1 MDIRLS
7 EYALARNIFQNHKS
21 YIKNPRAVEKEVN
34 QALFDLSSSKWWSLD
49 SVCYLSLFQH
59 IPIGYHWMV
68 TGPIFHRAVPALRPV
83 GPISNHQLASMAA
96 SVDAKLL
103 RQTKFPPEFSRKV
116 DMTKVNIEVMK
127 KWIAGKISEILG
139 NEDDVV
145 IELCFN
151 LLEGSRFPD
160 VKSLQIQ
167 LTGFLD
173 KDTAKFCKELWS
185 LCLSAQENP
194 QGVPKELLE
203 AKKLELIQEKA
214 SDCMPSNASTLLTVL
229 QIEAEKAAEEAR
241 RQKEEERVRE
251 RELEELRRR
260 ERSERG
266 RAVIASRT
274 GLHAASSTPIFPRV
288 RAGTVALLD
297 HQAAPVLPPRLA
309 HHPLVANA
317 SLAGTETGVAD
328 RLAALYLRTET
339 GGRGDVVLI
348 TVIELDPFP
357 AVIPHAHVLP
367 EETDGDGDPFLP
379 TVHPVP
385 LHPRTGAEKT
395 LTPDLVLGHARKNRD
410 DRRLSRSRSRNR
422 DDTRRRR
429 YSRSISRSRS
439 RSRGR
444 GRSRSTSSSPGRH
457 DSRSRSRSHNREK
470 KRRRSIQRYAPAAR
484 RRRNTS
490 SVSVRSEK
498 RQRMTD
504 QEDNAAKRSSPP
516 PEKPN
521 SSDHEM
527 KDPEEVG
534 Q

>member
-1 MDIRLS
+1 
-7 EYALARNIFQNHKS
+7 
-21 YIKNPRAVEKEVN
+21 
-34 QALFDLSSSKWWSLD
+34 
-49 SVCYLSLFQH
+49 
-59 IPIGYHWMV
+59 
-68 TGPIFHRAVPALRPV
+68 
-83 GPISNHQLASMAA
+83 MAA

-103 RQTKFPPEFSRKV
+103 KQTKFPPEFSRKV

-214 SDCMPSNASTLLTVL
+214 SYSIPGCASHLLTIL

-241 RQKEEERVRE
+241 RQKEQERVE
-251 RELEELRRR
+251 GVVAAEVETLTDVA
-260 ERSERG
+260 
-266 RAVIASRT
+266 AVIASKT
-274 GLHAASSTPIFPRV
+274 GRHAASSIPTFPRV
-288 RAGTVALLD
+288 RAGTVALLG
-297 HQAAPVLPPRLA
+297 HQAALVLPPCLGHR
-309 HHPLVANA
+309 PLVANA
-317 SLAGTETGVAD
+317 SQAGTETGAAD
-328 RLAALYLRTET
+328 RLATLYPQTEI

-379 TVHPVP
+379 TVHPVHLLP
-385 LHPRTGAEKT
+385 GTGAEKT
-395 LTPDLVLGHARKNRD
+395 LIPDLVLGRARKNRD

-439 RSRGR
+439 RSQER
-444 GRSRSTSSSPGRH
+444 GRSRSTSSSPRRH
-457 DSRSRSRSHNREK
+457 DSRSRSRSHNRER

-504 QEDNAAKRSSPP
+504 QEDNSAKRSSPP
-516 PEKPN
+516 PEKPS

-527 KDPEEVG
+527 KDPEEKLHSIQPPRAPVCRAELREKLLREKIVAMRRTASSDKVSDNS
-534 Q
+534 

>member
-1 MDIRLS
+1 
-7 EYALARNIFQNHKS
+7 
-21 YIKNPRAVEKEVN
+21 
-34 QALFDLSSSKWWSLD
+34 
-49 SVCYLSLFQH
+49 
-59 IPIGYHWMV
+59 
-68 TGPIFHRAVPALRPV
+68 
-83 GPISNHQLASMAA
+83 MAA

-103 RQTKFPPEFSRKV
+103 KQTKFPPEFSRKV

-151 LLEGSRFPD
+151 LLEGSRYPD

-214 SDCMPSNASTLLTVL
+214 SYSIPSCASALLTVL

-241 RQKEEERVRE
+241 RQKEQERVRE

-260 ERSERG
+260 EP
-266 RAVIASRT
+266 VIASRT
-274 GLHAASSTPIFPRV
+274 GLHAASSTPTFPRV

-297 HQAAPVLPPRLA
+297 HQAAHVLPPRLG

-317 SLAGTETGVAD
+317 SQAGTETGVAD
-328 RLAALYLRTET
+328 RLATLCLQTET

-367 EETDGDGDPFLP
+367 DETDGDGDPFLP
-379 TVHPVP
+379 TVHPVHLLP
-385 LHPRTGAEKT
+385 GTGAEKT
-395 LTPDLVLGHARKNRD
+395 IIPDLALGRARKNRD

-444 GRSRSTSSSPGRH
+444 GRSRSTSSSPRRH

-504 QEDNAAKRSSPP
+504 QEDNSAKRSSPS

-527 KDPEEVG
+527 KDPEEQKLYSIQPPRAQICSTELREKLLREKIVAMRRTASSDKVSDNS
-534 Q
+534 

>member
-1 MDIRLS
+1 
-7 EYALARNIFQNHKS
+7 
-21 YIKNPRAVEKEVN
+21 
-34 QALFDLSSSKWWSLD
+34 
-49 SVCYLSLFQH
+49 
-59 IPIGYHWMV
+59 
-68 TGPIFHRAVPALRPV
+68 
-83 GPISNHQLASMAA
+83 MAA

-103 RQTKFPPEFSRKV
+103 KQTKFPPEFSRKV

-214 SDCMPSNASTLLTVL
+214 SYSIPGCASHLLTIL

-241 RQKEEERVRE
+241 RQKEQERVRE

-266 RAVIASRT
+266 RGGRRGGRGGRDFDRRRSRDRFQDRPSRREFDSYVPSGSRRNRRPSRSPSRSRSPSASR
-274 GLHAASSTPIFPRV
+274 SP
-288 RAGTVALLD
+288 
-297 HQAAPVLPPRLA
+297 PPRRERQPSRDRNSA
-309 HHPLVANA
+309 
-317 SLAGTETGVAD
+317 AD
-328 RLAALYLRTET
+328 RLATLYLQTET

-379 TVHPVP
+379 TVHHVHLLPG
-385 LHPRTGAEKT
+385 TGAEKT
-395 LTPDLVLGHARKNRD
+395 LIPDLVLADKKESTADFAKARKNRD

-422 DDTRRRR
+422 DNTRRRR

-439 RSRGR
+439 RSRER
-444 GRSRSTSSSPGRH
+444 GRSRSTSSSPRRH
-457 DSRSRSRSHNREK
+457 DSRSRSRSHNRER

-504 QEDNAAKRSSPP
+504 QEDNSAKRSSPP
-516 PEKPN
+516 PEKPS

-527 KDPEEVG
+527 KDPEEQKLQSIQPRAPVCRAELREKLLHEKIVAMRRTASSDKVSDNS
-534 Q
+534 

>member
-1 MDIRLS
+1 
-7 EYALARNIFQNHKS
+7 
-21 YIKNPRAVEKEVN
+21 
-34 QALFDLSSSKWWSLD
+34 
-49 SVCYLSLFQH
+49 
-59 IPIGYHWMV
+59 
-68 TGPIFHRAVPALRPV
+68 
-83 GPISNHQLASMAA
+83 MAA

-103 RQTKFPPEFSRKV
+103 KQTKFPPEFSRKV

-214 SDCMPSNASTLLTVL
+214 SYSIPSCASHLLTIL

-241 RQKEEERVRE
+241 RQKEQERVRE

-266 RAVIASRT
+266 RGGR
-274 GLHAASSTPIFPRV
+274 R
-288 RAGTVALLD
+288 
-297 HQAAPVLPPRLA
+297 
-309 HHPLVANA
+309 
-317 SLAGTETGVAD
+317 
-328 RLAALYLRTET
+328 
-339 GGRGDVVLI
+339 GGRGGRDFDRRRSRDRFQDRPSRR
-348 TVIELDPFP
+348 EFDSY
-357 AVIPHAHVLP
+357 
-367 EETDGDGDPFLP
+367 
-379 TVHPVP
+379 VP
-385 LHPRTGAEKT
+385 SGSRRNRRPSRSREPNDRSTRRRRSSPYSSRADKKESTADFAK
-395 LTPDLVLGHARKNRD
+395 ARKNRD

-429 YSRSISRSRS
+429 YSRSISRNRS
-439 RSRGR
+439 RSRER
-444 GRSRSTSSSPGRH
+444 GRSRSISSSPRRH
-457 DSRSRSRSHNREK
+457 DSRSRSRSHNRER
-470 KRRRSIQRYAPAAR
+470 KRRRSLQRYAPAAR

-504 QEDNAAKRSSPP
+504 QEDNSAKRSSPP
-516 PEKPN
+516 PEKPS

-527 KDPEEVG
+527 KDPEEKLHSIRPRAPICRTELREKLLREKIVAMRRTASSDKVSDNS
-534 Q
+534 